1 MRSRSIGVSSIATR
15 HKLWLK
21 CACPLSTNQ
30 IQKGYVPLSADRM
43 NQPGQLCPVF
53 LWVSCR
59 LWVVGMQLKQ
69 IYASAAPLF
78 VAIGIIAMFKSSM
91 PGVSVPGDTLEWM
104 AAGIAM
110 ALVAK
115 P

>member
-1 MRSRSIGVSSIATR
+1 MFRSLRTQGF
-15 HKLWLK
+15 K
-21 CACPLSTNQ
+21 
-30 IQKGYVPLSADRM
+30 
-43 NQPGQLCPVF
+43 PGHFAPGF
-53 LWVSCR
+53 FMGG
-59 LWVVGMQLKQ
+59 GMQLKQ

-91 PGVSVPGDTLEWM
+91 PGVSVPGDALEWM